1 MKIMDDASYRALIE
15 EIYDAFRTVTREG
28 GVSWSEAYVMDGYC
42 PAEETVE
49 ARKGDTDKSWTE
61 LVDSDW
67 WEHPGMGG
75 WAFLD
80 PIGSRYY
87 LPAAMVRALRRGESE
102 LAFWLELVGT
112 YDRDLWR
119 ARSALAFEF
128 KLPGSSWS
136 RFEAS
141 RWSLLDERQRNCVKS
156 FITLMLHGAR
166 EREDHFDQAD
176 WQGVRASGWDEL

>member
-1 MKIMDDASYRALIE
+1 MDDERSRALID
-15 EIYDAFRTVTREG
+15 EIYDAFRGVTRDG
-28 GVSWSEAYVMDGYC
+28 GVSWSEAFAMDGYC
-42 PAEETVE
+42 VADERVE

-67 WEHPGMGG
+67 GEHPGLGG
-75 WAFLD
+75 GAFLD

-166 EREDHFDQAD
+166 EWENAEVEERWE
-176 WQGVRASGWDEL
+176 GVRASGWGDL